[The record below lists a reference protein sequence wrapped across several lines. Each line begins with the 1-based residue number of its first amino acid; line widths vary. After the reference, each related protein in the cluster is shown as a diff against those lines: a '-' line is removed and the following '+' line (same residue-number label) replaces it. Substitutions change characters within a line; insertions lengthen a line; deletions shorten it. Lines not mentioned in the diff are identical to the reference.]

1 MVLTDMLKKLRA
13 YSQLIKKQQRHREL
27 FGVHPIRAV
36 LIETSSE
43 AWGRQLMSL
52 TSHPLVSSPGKRA
65 GLFWFTISPL
75 FTDLIADASGDVGAR
90 HPRYLA
96 QPEVIWNRIWALPDR
111 TMHALI
117 DAENAPPPL

>member
-1 MVLTDMLKKLRA
+1 MNVPEIIEGFRPRCT
-13 YSQLIKKQQRHREL
+13 S
-27 FGVHPIRAV
+27 AV
-36 LIETSSE
+36 ANSSFIFQV
-43 AWGRQLMSL
+43 R
-52 TSHPLVSSPGKRA
+52 
-65 GLFWFTISPL
+65 
-75 FTDLIADASGDVGAR
+75 AR